1 MSLKIRKGNASD
13 VPEIMRLVRE
23 LAIYEKAEHEISN
36 TNERMLEEGFSKNPA
51 FGVFIGELDGDI
63 LGIALYYYRYSTW
76 KGKRIYLEDLI
87 VSEDYRGKG
96 YGKALFESVID
107 EGKSNDC
114 SGMMWQVI
122 DWNKSAIDFYETYGT
137 RFDEEWINCH
147 LEF

>member
-23 LAIYEKAEHEISN
+23 LAVYEKAEHEVNN
-36 TNERMLEEGFSKNPA
+36 TNERMLKEGFSENPA
-51 FGVFIGELDGDI
+51 FGVYIGELDGNI

-96 YGKALFESVID
+96 YGKALFESVIG